1 MKGCCKCD
9 IGDMPT
15 SQDLWTDLDA
25 ILNRH
30 RAMMHH
36 RDTLAYSR
44 FQHRRFVTALHEF
57 IHFLSAVTQPQYA
70 KNVHA
75 CSGPREVRPHGR
87 NSTDQQL

>member
-1 MKGCCKCD
+1 MKGCHKCD

-30 RAMMHH
+30 RPMMQDQ
-36 RDTLAYSR
+36 DTPSYSR

-57 IHFLSAVTQPQYA
+57 IHFLAAVTRPQYA

-75 CSGPREVRPHGR
+75 CSSPRKV
-87 NSTDQQL
+87 SLM